1 MWNREES
8 SEDNCSKEEKGG
20 TSHSV
25 VLFLFCSLRMVVTND
40 QTQKLAVL
48 CQKED
53 QNVPQQHHREDRDRE
68 KGCA

>member
-1 MWNREES
+1 MWNGEES
-8 SEDNCSKEEKGG
+8 SEDNCSKEEKGSA
-20 TSHSV
+20 SHS

-40 QTQKLAVL
+40 QTQKLAVF

-53 QNVPQQHHREDRDRE
+53 QNAPQQHLQEDRDRE